1 MSKPKIVFVDSGVEK
16 DNYLLKGDTFEEIE
30 FCGEC
35 ADESFQSG
43 HGTAI
48 YGILRKVRESFDI
61 ISIKVRGIQNGVNGS
76 VLCEVLEYIEKNID
90 ASLINLSLGSTI
102 LDEKERLEA
111 VCDRIVSNGT
121 IIVAAFDNGGAISF
135 PAAFKNVIGV
145 TSGNSCRHVEDYVF
159 YDDDV
164 INIAGKGGIQKVMWD
179 SPPVIMLG
187 GNSFACAHISVL
199 VAKLIL
205 EGYRSKEEVLAE
217 LKRRAEKVIYFKK
230 DGKPPK
236 MGFAIHNAAIFPFNK
251 EMHAL
256 IRYHMLLPF
265 SITAVYD
272 SKYTARVGA
281 NTRFLL
287 KDESALSLVIRNIDS
302 IEWNEFDTL
311 IIGHSDIMEEV
322 TGKADYK
329 CLLIEKAIA
338 NGKNVYAFDDIS
350 MQYNLRN
357 VFSPHVAAD
366 NMPSSRLGM
375 MYRITKPVLAIC
387 GTSSK
392 QGKFTLQLE
401 LRKRFIQEGYKVG
414 QIGTEPNALLFGM
427 DHVFPMGYNSA
438 VHLSEEDS
446 ILYLNTLVNDLC
458 DREND
463 LIIVGSQSGTVNYD
477 VGNLSQFCLFQHAFL
492 LGTQP
497 DATVLCINP
506 FDEMDYIERTI
517 GYIQSSI
524 ESKVIALV
532 LYPMDISNKW
542 SGIYGNRITVEE
554 AKIQSLSD
562 VIYERFHL
570 PLYCLGREQHMI
582 DLMNTIVDFF
592 ADD

>member
-16 DNYLLKGDTFEEIE
+16 DNYLLKEDTFEEIE
-30 FCGEC
+30 FCSEC

-48 YGILRKVRESFDI
+48 FGILRKVRESFDI

-76 VLCEVLEYIEKNID
+76 VLCEVLEYIENNID

-102 LDEKERLEA
+102 IDEKGRLEA
-111 VCDRIVSNGT
+111 VCNRIVANGT
-121 IIVAAFDNGGAISF
+121 IIVAAFDNGGAISY

-145 TSGNSCRHVEDYVF
+145 TSDSSCRHVEDYVF

-164 INIAGKGGIQKVMWD
+164 INIAGKGGIQRLLWD

-199 VAKLIL
+199 VGKLIL
-205 EGYRSKEEVLAE
+205 EGYRSKEKVLAE
-217 LKRRAEKVIYFKK
+217 LKRRAEKVIYIKK
-230 DGKPPK
+230 AGEPPK
-236 MGFAIHNAAIFPFNK
+236 MNFTIHNAAIFPFNK

-265 SITAVYD
+265 SIVAVYD

-281 NTRFLL
+281 DTKFLL
-287 KDESALSLVIRNIDS
+287 KDESVLSLVIRNIDS

-322 TGKADYK
+322 TGKVDYK
-329 CLLIEKAIA
+329 HELIEKAIA
-338 NGKNVYAFDDIS
+338 CGKNVYAFDDIS
-350 MQYNLRN
+350 MLYNMRN
-357 VFSPHVAAD
+357 VFSPCVATD

-438 VHLSEEDS
+438 VRLSEGES
-446 ILYLNTLVNDLC
+446 ILYLNSLVYELC
-458 DREND
+458 ESEND

-477 VGNLSQFCLFQHAFL
+477 VGNLSQFCLSQHTFL

-506 FDEMDYIERTI
+506 YDELEYIERTI
-517 GYIQSSI
+517 GYLQSSM
-524 ESKVIALV
+524 ESQVIALV

-542 SGIYGNRITVEE
+542 SGIYGSRIKVEE
-554 AKIQSLSD
+554 TKIQSLAD
-562 VIYERFHL
+562 VVQERFHL
-570 PLYCLGREQHMI
+570 PLYCLGREKHMI

>member
-1 MSKPKIVFVDSGVEK
+1 MSRPKIVFVDSGVDIE
-16 DNYLLKGDTFEEIE
+16 NQLLKEDSFEEIE
-30 FCGEC
+30 FCSEC

-48 YGILRKVRESFDI
+48 YGILRKVRESFDV
-61 ISIKVRGIQNGVNGS
+61 ISIKVRGIQNGIKDT
-76 VLCEVLEYIEKNID
+76 VLCEVLEYIENNID
-90 ASLINLSLGSTI
+90 ASLINLSLGSTL

-111 VCDRIVSNGT
+111 VCNRMVSKGT
-121 IIVAAFDNGGAISF
+121 IIVSAFDNGGAISF

-145 TSGNSCRHVEDYVF
+145 TSGNTCKRVEDYVF

-164 INIAGKGGIQKVMWD
+164 INIAGKGGVQKLLWD
-179 SPPVIMLG
+179 SPPVMMLG

-217 LKRRAEKVIYFKK
+217 LKRRAGKVIHIKK

-236 MGFAIHNAAIFPFNK
+236 MGFTIRHAAIFPFNK

-265 SITAVYD
+265 SIIAVYD

-287 KDESALSLVIRNIDS
+287 KDENVLSLAVRNIDS
-302 IEWNEFDTL
+302 IDWSEFDTL
-311 IIGHSDIMEEV
+311 IIGHSDVMEEV
-322 TGKADYK
+322 TGKTDYK
-329 CLLIEKAIA
+329 YLLIEKAIA
-338 NGKNVYAFDDIS
+338 HGKNVYAFDDILMPCNMS
-350 MQYNLRN
+350 N
-357 VFSPHVAAD
+357 VFSPRVAID
-366 NMPSSRLGM
+366 NMPSNRTGKL
-375 MYRITKPVLAIC
+375 YRITKPVLAIC

-401 LRKRFIQEGYKVG
+401 LRKRFMQEGYKVG

-438 VHLSEEDS
+438 VRLSEEDT
-446 ILYLNTLVNDLC
+446 ILYLNTRINELC
-458 DREND
+458 ENGND

-477 VGNLSQFCLFQHAFL
+477 TGNLSQFCLFQHAFL

-506 FDEMDYIERTI
+506 FDEMEYIERAI
-517 GYIQSSI
+517 GYLQSSI
-524 ESKVIALV
+524 ESQVIALV

-542 SGIYGNRITVEE
+542 SGIYGSRIRVEE
-554 AKIQSLSD
+554 SKIQSLSD
-562 VIYERFHL
+562 TVQERFHL
-570 PLYCLGREQHMI
+570 PLYCLGREEHME

-592 ADD
+592 AND